1 VISWILFTATM
12 ALGIWAAPKMDDKAL
27 GPWDAVGSA
36 PYVSLINL
44 TPDTMMFFAQAPEI
58 DDATRF
64 LGLVPPQDSAIA
76 RVPYADAKV
85 FIRAAP
91 LMPGHA
97 TIDITSPGLYRVQVN
112 P

>member
-1 VISWILFTATM
+1 MISWILFTATM
-12 ALGIWAAPKMDDKAL
+12 TLGAWAAPKMDDHPL
-27 GPWDAVGSA
+27 GSWDKVGTA

-85 FIRAAP
+85 WIRGAA
-91 LMPGHA
+91 LMHGSA
-97 TIDITSPGLYRVQVN
+97 IIDIASPGLYRVQVN